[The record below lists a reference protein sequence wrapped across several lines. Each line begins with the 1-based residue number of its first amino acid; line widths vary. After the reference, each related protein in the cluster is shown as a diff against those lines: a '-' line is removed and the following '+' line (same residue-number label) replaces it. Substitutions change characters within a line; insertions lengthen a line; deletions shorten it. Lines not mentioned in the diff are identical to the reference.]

1 MTEPT
6 AAPPILASLEHHP
19 QGFLSCAKNV
29 GIRDDTLDFTV
40 VFSTTPAA
48 AAAMFTQSLF
58 AGAPIIVGREHA
70 ADHHLQA
77 VVVNSKNANVA
88 TGEAGIAAARET
100 CRLIAD
106 ELGIQPEAVFPSS
119 TGVIGW
125 QLPMDKIKAGI
136 PGLRAELRTG
146 DLETTARAIMTT
158 DTRPK
163 YRCAR
168 IGDAVLVGMCKGS
181 GMIAPNMATMLA
193 FFYTDA
199 AVDAAALQSL
209 LREAVAVSFNMVSVD
224 TDTSTSDTV
233 IAMANGLA
241 GEVDPDTFQTALD
254 EVCIHLAKEVARD
267 GEGASKL
274 IEVAVTSARDDAQA
288 KRIAKAIINSP
299 LVKTAVHGA
308 DPNWGRLAMAIGK
321 CHEES
326 DISPERVRMA
336 FGDTC
341 VFARG
346 EPQNVDLQALEAYLQ
361 APEVRIVVDLGL
373 TDGQAT
379 AWGCDLTEEYVRIN
393 ALYTT

>member
-1 MTEPT
+1 MTSAPT
-6 AAPPILASLEHHP
+6 LPFQP
-19 QGFLSCAKNV
+19 QGYLSVAKNI
-29 GIRDDTLDFTV
+29 GIKDDTLDFTV
-40 VFSTTPAA
+40 IHSTARAA
-48 AAAMFTQSLF
+48 AVGMFTQSLF
-58 AGAPIIVGREHA
+58 CGAPIIVGREHL
-70 ADHHLQA
+70 ADDHVHTL
-77 VVVNSKNANVA
+77 VVNSKNANVA
-88 TGEAGIAAARET
+88 TGQRGVDDARAT
-100 CRLIAD
+100 CRWVAQ
-106 ELGIQPEAVFPSS
+106 ELGIAPEDVIPSS
-119 TGVIGW
+119 TGVIGHH
-125 QLPMDKIKAGI
+125 LPMDRFQEAIVGQ
-136 PGLRAELRTG
+136 LRDDLRPDSLDVAAE
-146 DLETTARAIMTT
+146 AIMTT

-163 YRCAR
+163 R
-168 IGDAVLVGMCKGS
+168 IAKRVGNAVLAGIAKGA
-181 GMIAPNMATMLA
+181 GMIEPDMATMLA
-193 FFYTDA
+193 FVFTDA
-199 AVDAAALQSL
+199 ALSPAVLRPMLQK
-209 LREAVAVSFNMVSVD
+209 AVHKSFNMISVD

-241 GEVDPDTFQTALD
+241 GEVDPDAFQAALD

-288 KRIAKAIINSP
+288 KRIAKAIVNSP

-326 DISPERVRMA
+326 DIRPELLRMA

-341 VFARG
+341 VFALG
-346 EPQNVDLQALEAYLQ
+346 EPQDVDLQALETYLQ

-373 TDGQAT
+373 NDGQAT

>member
-1 MTEPT
+1 MTSTPT
-6 AAPPILASLEHHP
+6 LPFQPR
-19 QGFLSCAKNV
+19 GYLSVAKNI
-29 GIRDDTLDFTV
+29 GIKDDTLDFTV
-40 VFSTTPAA
+40 IHSTARAA
-48 AAAMFTQSLF
+48 AVGMFTQSLF
-58 AGAPIIVGREHA
+58 CGAPVIVGREHL
-70 ADHHLQA
+70 ADDHMHTL
-77 VVVNSKNANVA
+77 VVNSKNANVA
-88 TGEAGIAAARET
+88 TGQRGVDDARAT
-100 CRLIAD
+100 CRWVAQ
-106 ELGIQPEAVFPSS
+106 ELGVAPEDVIPSS
-119 TGVIGW
+119 TGVIGHH
-125 QLPMDKIKAGI
+125 LPMDRFQEAIVGQLRDDLR
-136 PGLRAELRTG
+136 PDGLDVAAE
-146 DLETTARAIMTT
+146 AIMTT

-163 YRCAR
+163 R
-168 IGDAVLVGMCKGS
+168 IAKRVGNAVLAGIAKGA
-181 GMIAPNMATMLA
+181 GMIEPDMATMLA
-193 FFYTDA
+193 FVFTDA
-199 AVDAAALQSL
+199 ALSPAVLRPMLQK
-209 LREAVAVSFNMVSVD
+209 AVHKSFNMISVD

-241 GEVDPDTFQTALD
+241 GEVDPDAFQAALD

-288 KRIAKAIINSP
+288 KRIAKAIVNSP

-326 DISPERVRMA
+326 DIRPELLRMA

-341 VFARG
+341 VFALG
-346 EPQNVDLQALEAYLQ
+346 EPKDVDLQALETYLQ

-373 TDGQAT
+373 HDGQAT

>member
-1 MTEPT
+1 MTSAPT
-6 AAPPILASLEHHP
+6 LPFQPR
-19 QGFLSCAKNV
+19 GYLSVAKNI
-29 GIRDDTLDFTV
+29 GIKDDTLDFTV
-40 VFSTTPAA
+40 IHSTARAA
-48 AAAMFTQSLF
+48 AVGMFTQSLF
-58 AGAPIIVGREHA
+58 CGAPIIVGREHL
-70 ADHHLQA
+70 ADDHMHTL
-77 VVVNSKNANVA
+77 VVNSKNANVA
-88 TGEAGIAAARET
+88 TGQRGVDDARAT
-100 CRLIAD
+100 CRWVAQ
-106 ELGIQPEAVFPSS
+106 ELGIAPEDVIPSS
-119 TGVIGW
+119 TGVIGHH
-125 QLPMDKIKAGI
+125 LPMDRFQEAIVGQLRDDLR
-136 PGLRAELRTG
+136 PDGLDVAAE
-146 DLETTARAIMTT
+146 AIMTT

-163 YRCAR
+163 R
-168 IGDAVLVGMCKGS
+168 IAKRVGNAVVAGIAKGA
-181 GMIAPNMATMLA
+181 GMIEPDMATMLA
-193 FFYTDA
+193 FVFTDA
-199 AVDAAALQSL
+199 ALSPAVLRPMLQK
-209 LREAVAVSFNMVSVD
+209 AVHKSFNMISVD

-241 GEVDPDTFQTALD
+241 GEVDPDAFQAALD

-288 KRIAKAIINSP
+288 KRIAKAIVNSP

-326 DISPERVRMA
+326 DIRPELLRMA

-341 VFARG
+341 VFALG
-346 EPQNVDLQALEAYLQ
+346 EPEDVDLQALETYLQ

-373 TDGQAT
+373 HDGQAT

>member
-1 MTEPT
+1 MTS
-6 AAPPILASLEHHP
+6 APALPFQP
-19 QGFLSCAKNV
+19 QGYLSVAKNI
-29 GIRDDTLDFTV
+29 GIKDETLDFTV
-40 VFSTTPAA
+40 IHSAARAA
-48 AAAMFTQSLF
+48 AVGMFTQSLF
-58 AGAPIIVGREHA
+58 CGAPIIVGREHL
-70 ADHHLQA
+70 ADDHAHTL
-77 VVVNSKNANVA
+77 VVNSKNANVA
-88 TGEAGIAAARET
+88 TGQRGVDDARAT
-100 CRLIAD
+100 CRWVAQ
-106 ELGIQPEAVFPSS
+106 ELGIAPEDVIPSS
-119 TGVIGW
+119 TGVIGHH
-125 QLPMDKIKAGI
+125 LPMDRFQEAIAGQLR
-136 PGLRAELRTG
+136 GELRADNLDAAAE
-146 DLETTARAIMTT
+146 AILTT

-163 YRCAR
+163 R
-168 IGDAVLVGMCKGS
+168 IAKRVGNAVVAGIAKGA
-181 GMIAPNMATMLA
+181 GMIEPDMATMLA
-193 FFYTDA
+193 FVFTDA
-199 AVDAAALQSL
+199 ALSPAVLRPMLQN
-209 LREAVAVSFNMVSVD
+209 AVRKSFNMISVD

-241 GEVDPDTFQTALD
+241 GEVDPNAFQAALD

-288 KRIAKAIINSP
+288 RRIAKAIVNSP

-326 DISPERVRMA
+326 DIRPELLRMA

-341 VFARG
+341 VFALG
-346 EPQNVDLQALEAYLQ
+346 EPQEVDLQALESYLQ

-373 TDGQAT
+373 NGGQAT